1 MTIDEAIIHA
11 REVAECRKDMC
22 EECRAEHQQLAEWLE
37 ELKCYQ
43 EQHNIICDFYE
54 VATVEELY
62 NRAIDDAINEI
73 VSVRSEVAEKE
84 PYDVHLFTVLVQ
96 RQNEIVDLI
105 QKLKVGGK
113 NEGI

>member
-1 MTIDEAIIHA
+1 MTIDEAIDFCKEKSKNI
-11 REVAECRKDMC
+11 KL
-22 EECRAEHQQLAEWLE
+22 RAEPQTFVMIADMLE
-37 ELKCYQ
+37 ELKAI
-43 EQHNIICDFYE
+43 ENGFTDDLLNMGF
-54 VATVEELY
+54 TKGY
-62 NRAIDDAINEI
+62 NKAIDDAINEI

-113 NEGI
+113 NE